1 MAQEKGQSVDQF
13 TNQNFINLET
23 TRRNGEAVQTP
34 VWFVELGGMLYVR
47 TGADSGKVK
56 RIRNNGLVR
65 VAPCDYRG
73 ELQGDWVDAQA
84 RLVDSSAAEQVNQL
98 FNRKY
103 GLQKR
108 GFELLGRFSSSKM
121 VTIAIEVKK
130 EAMSPAE
137 E

>member
-34 VWFVELGGMLYVR
+34 VWFVELGGELYVR

-84 RLVDSSAAEQVNQL
+84 RLVDSSTAEQVNQL

-121 VTIAIEVKK
+121 VTIAIKIKEEVF
-130 EAMSPAE
+130 SPAKE
-137 E
+137 

>member
-84 RLVDSSAAEQVNQL
+84 RLVDSSTAEQVNQL

-121 VTIAIEVKK
+121 VTIAIKIKEEVF
-130 EAMSPAE
+130 SPAKE
-137 E
+137 